1 MDIWTVYRILMKHK
15 WAIILSTA
23 ITVGVAL
30 FAYSLLPI
38 YYEATATMM
47 PSDRVLMH
55 PTTIG
60 TAIAPL
66 SDEQRD
72 ERVSTLAAMAQS
84 RTICA
89 IACKKLNLKISPS
102 ELQSKLTVN
111 RVIDNQDGRQTNLL
125 KLKVLMDEPEKAV
138 IVANTLAESFCD
150 FYDKVSHKE
159 ATENRKFLEEQL
171 QEARRK
177 LDLADERLRSFRGHA
192 RIANLN
198 TQIEADLK
206 VLADLKSQ
214 RDSAMAQLSEVTGN
228 LAAVSRQIAQMSSS
242 KTTVEM
248 TSEGSATADLK
259 ARIAQ
264 MEKDLALL
272 RSRYTPKHPKIIQLE
287 TTLARAR
294 DELNRTSNQM
304 TQRIVVT
311 ANPEYEALQSQKRDL
326 EAKQAAG
333 QARVAALDRA
343 IREREKQLS
352 KYPSTDV
359 ELSRRALESK
369 TAQEAYSSILARWN
383 QARIDESLTTETGAI
398 QIIDHAEKAS
408 GPIRKEP
415 DRIQLIIASILFGI
429 AIGAGYSLLTE
440 KLDVSI
446 RTVED
451 ARSLI
456 DLPVVGVIPTLEPAV
471 SATDAPR
478 LTDLNPVSPYAESY
492 RFLGTDL
499 LLSAEQDG
507 IKSIMIATAKP
518 HQGGTVTICN
528 LAITL
533 AQAGKQV
540 ILVDAD
546 FRRPQLHRVFTVAN
560 KPGLS
565 DALSNGMPISEAL
578 HQTHIPNLKLIPSGT
593 NPDNPWKL
601 LRSQRFVEIMDE
613 LKAMSDFVLFD
624 SPSAMVFAD
633 AITISSLVDGVI
645 VVIRANQPPRGN
657 ELQLKHL
664 LNKANANIIGVVL
677 NAVSPHLTDSI
688 CFHDYYYSSP
698 SQGKSR
704 LAISGSQGTKNTT
717 AIIPKDEDKQA

>member
-1 MDIWTVYRILMKHK
+1 
-15 WAIILSTA
+15 
-23 ITVGVAL
+23 
-30 FAYSLLPI
+30 
-38 YYEATATMM
+38 
-47 PSDRVLMH
+47 
-55 PTTIG
+55 
-60 TAIAPL
+60 
-66 SDEQRD
+66 
-72 ERVSTLAAMAQS
+72 
-84 RTICA
+84 
-89 IACKKLNLKISPS
+89 
-102 ELQSKLTVN
+102 
-111 RVIDNQDGRQTNLL
+111 
-125 KLKVLMDEPEKAV
+125 
-138 IVANTLAESFCD
+138 FCD
-150 FYDKVSHKE
+150 FYDRVSHRE

-171 QEARRK
+171 HEARRK
-177 LDLADERLRSFRGHA
+177 LDLADEKLRSFRGRA

-206 VLADLKSQ
+206 VLAELKSE
-214 RDSAMAQLSEVTGN
+214 RDSAVAQLSEVAGN
-228 LAAVSRQIAQMSSS
+228 LAAVSRQIAHMNNS

-248 TSEGSATADLK
+248 TSEGSPTTDLK

-272 RSRYTPKHPKIIQLE
+272 RSRYTPKHPKIVQLE

-294 DELNRTSNQM
+294 DELNRTPNLM
-304 TQRIVVT
+304 TQRVVIT
-311 ANPEYEALQSQKRDL
+311 ANPEYEALQSKKRDL
-326 EAKQAAG
+326 EAQRAAG

-343 IREREKQLS
+343 IREREEQLS
-352 KYPSTDV
+352 KYPATDV
-359 ELSRRALESK
+359 ELSRLALESK

-398 QIIDHAEKAS
+398 QIIDRAEKAN
-408 GPIRKEP
+408 GPIRKGP
-415 DRIQLIIASILFGI
+415 DQIQLIIASILFGI

-451 ARSLI
+451 ARSLV
-456 DLPVVGVIPTLEPAV
+456 DLPIVGVIPTLEPAI
-471 SATDAPR
+471 SPIDAPR
-478 LTDLNPVSPYAESY
+478 LTDLNPISPYSESY

-499 LLSAEQDG
+499 LLSAEQEG
-507 IKSIMIATAKP
+507 IKSIMVATAKP

-540 ILVDAD
+540 VLVDAD
-546 FRRPQLHRVFTVAN
+546 FRRPQLHRVFSVAN

-565 DALSNGMPISEAL
+565 DALSNGMPISDTL
-578 HQTHIPNLKLIPSGT
+578 QPTNIPNLKLIPSGT

-601 LRSQRFVEIMDE
+601 LRSQKFVEIIDE
-613 LKAMSDFVLFD
+613 LKAAHDFVLLD

-633 AITISSLVDGVI
+633 AITMSSVVDGVL

-688 CFHDYYYSSP
+688 CFHDYYYSTP
-698 SQGKSR
+698 LQGKSR
-704 LAISGSQGTKNTT
+704 LSITGGSSNKNTALDT
-717 AIIPKDEDKQA
+717 LNDENKQV